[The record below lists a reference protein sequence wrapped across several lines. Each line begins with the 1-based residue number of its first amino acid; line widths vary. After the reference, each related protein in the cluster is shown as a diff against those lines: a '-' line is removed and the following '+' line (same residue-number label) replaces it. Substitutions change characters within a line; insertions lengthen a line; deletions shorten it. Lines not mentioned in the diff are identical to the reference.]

1 MWFNIAENSNI
12 KCIGYSVLVDIISI
26 YSFSGGNKMT
36 KNEFYQISNKLKNE
50 NFKLSRIN
58 RRLRQISKQL
68 GLKASIG
75 SEIKINNNIN
85 FQEKLLD
92 EKIDLEKEKKE
103 LEVVISY
110 NEKELN
116 RYINKI
122 DNDIYR
128 DLLFYK
134 YIKNLKWYE
143 IADIIGY
150 SEIHTK
156 GYLFKFAK
164 IELFKQF

>member
-1 MWFNIAENSNI
+1 
-12 KCIGYSVLVDIISI
+12 
-26 YSFSGGNKMT
+26 MT

-50 NFKLSRIN
+50 NLKLSRIN

-143 IADIIGY
+143 VADIIGY

>member
-1 MWFNIAENSNI
+1 
-12 KCIGYSVLVDIISI
+12 
-26 YSFSGGNKMT
+26 MT
-36 KNEFYQISNKLKNE
+36 KNEFYQVSNRLKEE
-50 NFKLSRIN
+50 NLKLSRIN
-58 RRLRQISKQL
+58 RRLFQIENQI
-68 GLKASIG
+68 GVKASIG
-75 SEIKINNNIN
+75 SEIHNNNNIN

-92 EKIDLEKEKKE
+92 EKIDLENEKKE
-103 LEVVISY
+103 LEIVVSY

-116 RYINKI
+116 RYINKV
-122 DNDIYR
+122 DNNIYR

-164 IELFKQF
+164 KELFKQF

>member
-1 MWFNIAENSNI
+1 
-12 KCIGYSVLVDIISI
+12 
-26 YSFSGGNKMT
+26 MT
-36 KNEFYQISNKLKNE
+36 KNEFYQVSNRLKEE
-50 NFKLSRIN
+50 NLKLSRIN
-58 RRLRQISKQL
+58 RRLFQIENQI
-68 GLKASIG
+68 GVKASIG
-75 SEIKINNNIN
+75 NEIHNNNNIN

-92 EKIDLEKEKKE
+92 EKIDLENEKKE
-103 LEVVISY
+103 LEIVVSY

-116 RYINKI
+116 RYINKV
-122 DNDIYR
+122 DNNIYR

-164 IELFKQF
+164 KELFKQF